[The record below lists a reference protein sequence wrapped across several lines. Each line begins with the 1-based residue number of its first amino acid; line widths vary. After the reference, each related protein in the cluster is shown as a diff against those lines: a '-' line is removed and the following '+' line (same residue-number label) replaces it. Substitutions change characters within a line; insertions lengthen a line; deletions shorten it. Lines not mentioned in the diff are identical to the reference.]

1 MTDRFPEREG
11 KWEGGIKGYQVVKET
26 SAEKIGKEKF
36 IISYKDHGEKKVSSA
51 HGIFRMKLAANFT
64 GKGVGT
70 EERQYYKEEGR
81 P

>member
-11 KWEGGIKGYQVVKET
+11 KWEGEIKGYQVVKET

-36 IISYKDHGEKKVSSA
+36 IISYKDHGEKTVSSA

>member
-1 MTDRFPEREG
+1 MDDRFPEREG
-11 KWEGGIKGYQVVKET
+11 KWEGEIKGYQVVKET

-36 IISYKDHGEKKVSSA
+36 IISYKDHGEKTVSSA